1 MLDEKMDRRVQ
12 RTRQLL
18 RGSLVQLIKERGYD
32 NITIQDITDHANL
45 GRTTFYLHYQSKEDL
60 LLDHHAEMH
69 MHFNLATLSRDEL
82 LGETPQPQ
90 MVVFLQLLTQNRPM
104 YHAIR
109 AAKDSEILLRGIH
122 EQMTGSLQNSLKA
135 IFPNIEPLLP
145 MDVLTEYIVGAQLS
159 LIHWWMTNRTAYDG
173 LQLATMLQRLR
184 RIAICDAYQTE

>member
-1 MLDEKMDRRVQ
+1 MPDDKMDRRVQ

-60 LLDHHAEMH
+60 LLDHHADMH
-69 MHFNLATLSRDEL
+69 THFNLAVLSGDEL

-90 MVVFLQLLTQNRPM
+90 MVEFLHLLTQNRPM

-109 AAKDSEILLRGIH
+109 AAKESEIVLRGIH
-122 EQMTGSLQNSLKA
+122 EQMTASLQNSLK
-135 IFPNIEPLLP
+135 ISFPNTEPLLP
-145 MDVLTEYIVGAQLS
+145 MDVLTEYIIGAQLS
-159 LIHWWMTNRTAYDG
+159 LIHWWMTNRTVYNA

-184 RIAICDAYQTE
+184 RIAVCEAYPAK